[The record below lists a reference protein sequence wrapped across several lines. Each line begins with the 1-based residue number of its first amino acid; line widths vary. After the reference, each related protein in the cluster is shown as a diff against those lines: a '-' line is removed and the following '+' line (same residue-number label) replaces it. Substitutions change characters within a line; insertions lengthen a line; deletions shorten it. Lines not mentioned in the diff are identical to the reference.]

1 MMDETSQLPRHIA
14 QLFIDIRG
22 STNLEACLTKAAP
35 LCQRDLS
42 LLHLFR
48 GLGYSPDSGR
58 FLRPL
63 DRNKV
68 LNALLEEY
76 MTQSAFEPLES
87 LWGSSSQGVKGELLR
102 TYIDNQIDQL
112 SPPEQLGL
120 VDYCLPDLTFGFEE
134 NTLSTMWSCADP
146 SDEPGSPGSC
156 RSQNPPSVCGVS
168 SSRKSRGLRV
178 ISVRVNE
185 LVALKK
191 QTSYK
196 EVADQLI
203 AELALP
209 PGPENFKEEK
219 NVRRRVYDAL
229 NVLISA
235 GVIDKVG
242 KLVKLRKSQKT
253 SEQANLGVDFTDR
266 CDIEGRD
273 LRGMSLVE
281 RMQSVIADKSHRLL
295 DLVKKSQALKGLIK
309 RNSASASTCE
319 LIKLPFM
326 IVVPEGSVD
335 DVRTRQLGVKADSS
349 NSHVEVRLSS
359 RFDLVSD
366 LDVLVGLDLPLGWE
380 GVPPDIKRLCKIVS
394 LIKH

>member
-1 MMDETSQLPRHIA
+1 
-14 QLFIDIRG
+14 
-22 STNLEACLTKAAP
+22 
-35 LCQRDLS
+35 
-42 LLHLFR
+42 
-48 GLGYSPDSGR
+48 
-58 FLRPL
+58 
-63 DRNKV
+63 V

-102 TYIDNQIDQL
+102 TFIDNQIDQL

-134 NTLSTMWSCADP
+134 NTLSTMWSCAEP

-156 RSQNPPSVCGVS
+156 RSQNPSSVGGVS

-242 KLVKLRKSQKT
+242 KLVKWRKSQKT
-253 SEQANLGVDFTDR
+253 FSEQANLGADLTDR
-266 CDIEGRD
+266 YDREGRE

-281 RMQSVIADKSHRLL
+281 RLQSAIADKSQRLL

-309 RNSASASTCE
+309 RNSCNASTCE

-335 DVRTRQLGVKADSS
+335 DVRTKQLGVKADSS
-349 NSHVEVRLSS
+349 NTHVEVRLSN
-359 RFDLVSD
+359 RFFLVSD